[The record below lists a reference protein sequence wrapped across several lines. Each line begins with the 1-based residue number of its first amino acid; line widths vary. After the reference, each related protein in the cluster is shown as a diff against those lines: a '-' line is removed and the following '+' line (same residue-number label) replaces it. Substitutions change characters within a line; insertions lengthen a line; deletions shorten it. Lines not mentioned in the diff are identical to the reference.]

1 MLTAGQFLAGRYR
14 IVRPLKQGGMGAIY
28 EGFDDILDAPVAV
41 KENCIADPAMRAAF
55 EREAQLL
62 ANLRHPSLPRCSDL
76 LSEGDGQFLVMEFV
90 EGDDL
95 AALMVERRAW
105 LPNDTVADLTWQ
117 LLDVL
122 EYIHGESVL
131 HRDIKPANIK
141 FKDGRACLLDFGL
154 AYGQSGE
161 METIDGGKFNWKY
174 RSKRYSPIEQTRC
187 RRTSQVS
194 DLYSLAAT
202 LYYLLTNV
210 EPADAEERF
219 ECVSGGGRDP
229 LEDVRFYNP
238 GADEQMSRAVMQALS
253 LGADER
259 PQSAAELRELMF
271 PAPSAVPE
279 SARPRRFFNV
289 RLLSEV
295 LVLGALA
302 FLVFVVPVLSG
313 PRRISLPDRP
323 QVVTTP
329 TPTPTPATTPAPA
342 EEAARLMEEARSARQ
357 SGQDERAWS
366 LVEQALAFDENNVD
380 ALRLLG
386 DITWEAIVDSA
397 ELAER
402 IPDVREAAEHILR
415 LVPKP
420 RSEQECVAVAWASY
434 AAAIIGRSH
443 PDAALLERAV
453 ASANE
458 ALTKYNPDSVDA
470 LTLRASATYVKAGG
484 KIDEQTAGRVLAD
497 YERAIRL
504 APLYAQAH
512 ANRAEIYYTLA
523 CLGKAP
529 SRDEY
534 LGQAVLGFENAVAL
548 WERPV
553 FYKQLGYA
561 RLAKGDDEKAAEAF
575 LAAVAADSN
584 YYPAY
589 VGLGDYFFKEKRWE
603 EAKTNYLTAN
613 RLNQTS
619 ERAREAVFSR
629 LGAVYNNLGQ
639 SDLAAENCRE
649 ALKLNSEDPAAKK
662 ELGRALAGRGGR

>member
-14 IVRPLKQGGMGAIY
+14 IVRPLKRGGMGAIY
-28 EGFDDILDAPVAV
+28 EGFDNILDATVAV
-41 KENCIADPAMRAAF
+41 KENCLADAAMRAAF
-55 EREAQLL
+55 QREAQLL

-90 EGDDL
+90 EGNDL

-105 LPNDTVADLTWQ
+105 LPNDTVADLAWQ

-122 EYIHGESVL
+122 VYIHGESVL

-161 METIDGGKFNWKY
+161 METIEGGKFNWKY
-174 RSKRYSPIEQTRC
+174 SSKRYSPIEQTRC

-219 ECVSGGGRDP
+219 ECVSGGGKDP

-238 GADEQMSRAVMQALS
+238 AADEQMSRAVMQALS

-271 PAPSAVPE
+271 PVASAAPE
-279 SARPRRFFNV
+279 SARPRRFLNV
-289 RLLSEV
+289 RVFSEV

-313 PRRISLPDRP
+313 PRKISLPDRP
-323 QVVTTP
+323 PVATTP
-329 TPTPTPATTPAPA
+329 TPAPKSAPA
-342 EEAARLMEEARSARQ
+342 EEAERLVEEAMRARQ
-357 SGQDERAWS
+357 SGQDERAWG
-366 LVEQALAFDENNVD
+366 LAEQALALDENNVD

-402 IPDVREAAEHILR
+402 ITDVREAAEHILR

-434 AAAIIGRSH
+434 ATAIIGRSR
-443 PDAALLERAV
+443 PDAALLERAA
-453 ASANE
+453 ASADE

-470 LTLRASATYVKAGG
+470 LTLHASATYVKAGR
-484 KIDEQTAGRVLAD
+484 KIDEQTAVRVLAD
-497 YERAIRL
+497 YQRAIQL

-534 LGQAVLGFENAVAL
+534 LGQAVLGFENAIAL

-575 LAAVAADSN
+575 HAAIAADSN

-589 VGLGDYFFKEKRWE
+589 IGLGDYFFKKKRWE

-619 ERAREAVFSR
+619 ERAREAVLGK
-629 LGAVYNNLGQ
+629 LGAVYNNLRQ
-639 SDLAAENCRE
+639 SDPAPENRRE
-649 ALKLNSEDPAAKK
+649 ALKPKPEDPAARK
-662 ELGRALAGRGGR
+662 ELGRAPAGRVGR